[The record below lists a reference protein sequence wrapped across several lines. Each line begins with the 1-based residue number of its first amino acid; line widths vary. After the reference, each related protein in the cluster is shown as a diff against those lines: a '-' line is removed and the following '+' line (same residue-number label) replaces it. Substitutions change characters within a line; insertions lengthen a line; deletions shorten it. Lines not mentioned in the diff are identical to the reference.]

1 MNFFMEIFYCWIRNK
16 EPTPKANQDQKEKI
30 NNQTKQQLICGGCF
44 KDIESLDEFSQI
56 TKIGSRY
63 YGVCSDECYNTWLNT
78 PAAQCLAPINDYATL
93 SLIRDNQ
100 Q

>member
-1 MNFFMEIFYCWIRNK
+1 MALVDKLF
-16 EPTPKANQDQKEKI
+16 KALKLTRETISDAFDSVRKQKVS
-30 NNQTKQQLICGGCF
+30 
-44 KDIESLDEFSQI
+44 IESLDEFSQI

-78 PAAQCLAPINDYATL
+78 PAAQCLAPINDYVTL
-93 SLIRDNQ
+93 SRLRDNQ